1 MAEELDKIRNGEML
15 KWVKLKLTLALAL
28 ALTLSKIESRLYTCK
43 IW

>member
-1 MAEELDKIRNGEML
+1 MAEELDKICNGEML

-28 ALTLSKIESRLYTCK
+28 APTLSKIESRLYTCK